1 MNPSGSVFS
10 SSTMVCAKTIKRWE
24 KIQKKLVDGHQPTCL

>member
-10 SSTMVCAKTIKRWE
+10 SSTMVCAKTIKRW
-24 KIQKKLVDGHQPTCL
+24 KKNPEEAC